1 MGRKWSPPGK
11 IREPVKGNLTAFGVT
26 SIDGARVNV
35 TDPPTSATGQL
46 FDEVEP
52 PPIGLTGA
60 GGTLPE
66 EQRRSVSPDS
76 VVRRRRRSGY

>member
-1 MGRKWSPPGK
+1 MGRKWTPPGK

-26 SIDGARVNV
+26 SIEGARINTV
-35 TDPPTSATGQL
+35 DPPAMTGQP
-46 FDEVEP
+46 FEEVAP

-76 VVRRRRRSGY
+76 AMRRRRRSGY